1 MRLQVHW
8 MVNNGPYVM
17 ANILDVRKIDS
28 QYFGIPNML
37 RFRVFDAEW

>member
-1 MRLQVHW
+1 MRLQVLW
-8 MVNNGPYVM
+8 MVNNGLYVK

-28 QYFGIPNML
+28 QYFGILKVL